1 LARRELTS
9 SSDLIRWGG
18 LAAIWGGVL
27 WALWNAGLEFVIGW
41 GEPPSPA
48 YERYEAYNRV
58 MPVILLLLVAGLLG
72 FYAAQKGGGHGWLG
86 SASLII
92 ALIGFTLLFVGN
104 VAEFW
109 VFNAQPYGEANGR
122 DNSWTLYLLGVLT
135 LAIGS
140 VLFGIATLR
149 IKILPHRAAMLF
161 TVGSAAAVV
170 PGFGMLLFGT
180 GWAWLGYALWSRKG
194 ASV

>member
-1 LARRELTS
+1 MS

-27 WALWNAGLEFVIGW
+27 WALWNAGLEFVVGW

-58 MPVILLLLVAGLLG
+58 MPVILPLLVVGLLA
-72 FYAAQKGGGHGWLG
+72 FHAAQKESHGWLRRAG
-86 SASLII
+86 TII
-92 ALIGFTLLFVGN
+92 ALIGFTLLLVGN

-109 VFNAQPYGEANGR
+109 VFNTQPYGEANGR

-140 VLFGIATLR
+140 VLFGIATLCA
-149 IKILPHRAAMLF
+149 KILPHRAAVLF
-161 TVGSAAAVV
+161 TIGSAAAVV
-170 PGFGMLLFGT
+170 PGFGMLLFGA
-180 GWAWLGYALWSRKG
+180 GWAWLGYALWSKRDV
-194 ASV
+194 SVQRRSRVR

>member
-1 LARRELTS
+1 MS

-27 WALWNAGLEFVIGW
+27 WALWNAGLEFVVGW

-58 MPVILLLLVAGLLG
+58 MPVILPLLVAGLLA
-72 FYAAQKGGGHGWLG
+72 FHAAQKGGHGWLRRAG
-86 SASLII
+86 TII
-92 ALIGFTLLFVGN
+92 ALIGFTLLLVGN

-109 VFNAQPYGEANGR
+109 VFNTQPYGEVNGR
-122 DNSWTLYLLGVLT
+122 DNSWTLYLLGVFT
-135 LAIGS
+135 LSIGS
-140 VLFGIATLR
+140 VVFGIATLR
-149 IKILPHRAAMLF
+149 AKILPHRAAVLF

-170 PGFGMLLFGT
+170 PFIGMLLLGA
-180 GWAWLGYALWSRKG
+180 GWAWLGYALWSKRDV
-194 ASV
+194 SVQRPSRVR

>member
-1 LARRELTS
+1 MS

-27 WALWNAGLEFVIGW
+27 WALWNAGLEFVVGW

-48 YERYEAYNRV
+48 YERYEAYNKV
-58 MPVILLLLVAGLLG
+58 MPVILPLLVAGLLG
-72 FYAAQKGGGHGWLG
+72 FHAAQKGGHGWLRRAG
-86 SASLII
+86 LII
-92 ALIGFTLLFVGN
+92 ALIGFTLLLVGN

-109 VFNAQPYGEANGR
+109 VFNTQPYGEANGR
-122 DNSWTLYLLGVLT
+122 ANSWTLYLLGVFT
-135 LAIGS
+135 LSIGS

-149 IKILPHRAAMLF
+149 AKILPHRAAVLF

-170 PGFGMLLFGT
+170 PFIGMLLFGA
-180 GWAWLGYALWSRKG
+180 GWAWLGYALWSKKDV
-194 ASV
+194 SVQRPSCVR